1 MKLELDYTTTAYA
14 LSALAHKQR
23 HFRERSEDTTVT
35 PGGRESFRQL
45 ADAYGDAYDKVKAA
59 WNEAETADST

>member
-1 MKLELDYTTTAYA
+1 MKLELDYMTIAYA
-14 LSALAHKQR
+14 LSALSNKQR

-45 ADAYGDAYDKVKAA
+45 ADSYGEAYNKFKTA
-59 WNEAETADST
+59 WDEATSA